1 VRFTLNGQQFELTAK
16 DVQDRLR
23 AVSPE
28 PVQEYGVQI
37 GLVRYPV
44 KQAFEAATG
53 VSRRKFTTQ
62 VARRQL
68 AALDFEIVATGRK
81 RWAAVPPERNTKTSV
96 AESSTTVAEPPASDS
111 DWHTEAR
118 VQAMV
123 VAYLT

>member
-44 KQAFEAATG
+44 KQALEAATG

-68 AALDFEIVATGRK
+68 AALDFEIVATIGSAGLRFLPK
-81 RWAAVPPERNTKTSV
+81 GTPKLVSRSPRPRWPNRL
-96 AESSTTVAEPPASDS
+96 
-111 DWHTEAR
+111 R
-118 VQAMV
+118 VIATGIPRPGCRRW
-123 VAYLT
+123 LSLI